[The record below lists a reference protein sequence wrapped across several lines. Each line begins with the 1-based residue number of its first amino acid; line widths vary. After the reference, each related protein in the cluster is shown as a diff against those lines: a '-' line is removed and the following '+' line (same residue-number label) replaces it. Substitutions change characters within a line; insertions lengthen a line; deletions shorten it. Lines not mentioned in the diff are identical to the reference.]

1 MREFLPS
8 HAKIAGNSVNPVKV
22 TPVNTASFINLSK
35 VERNRAA
42 SFQTLTNKE
51 LENILSAQTK
61 VGRSSFPSDRVKTGK
76 IPKLKTSKNG
86 EVILFNAGASC
97 KEQKI
102 TESWQPFFEIQTI
115 GLEQDG
121 PLLKKEALWKR

>member
-1 MREFLPS
+1 MREHLPS
-8 HAKIAGNSVNPVKV
+8 HAKITWNSVIHAKV
-22 TPVNTASFINLSK
+22 APDCIVSSTNSSK
-35 VERNRAA
+35 VEQNRMA
-42 SFQTLTNKE
+42 SFQSLTNKE
-51 LENILSAQTK
+51 LENILSAQSK
-61 VGRSSFPSDRVKTGK
+61 IDKSRFPCDPVKTGK
-76 IPKLKTSKNG
+76 LPTLKTSKNG

-102 TESWQPFFEIQTI
+102 TESRQPFFEIQTI